1 VTFGRRPAIA
11 LLVSA
16 LSGCAAAVP
25 SNGIARPDQPPPQNF
40 LLPAIE
46 IVAMNAAVNLVG
58 RRTKYAPDLKVSF
71 GSIKRNVTST
81 WVQDH
86 DPFVINQLLHPFQGA
101 MYHGMAR
108 SSGLNYWQAA
118 AYTFAGSALWEIAGE
133 RTPPSRNDQIA
144 SGIAGSFF
152 GEPLFRAAHR
162 LLKRGGGP
170 PGFWR
175 TLTATVISP
184 PTVVNRKILGDRVD
198 LEPPGTAAAIDVR
211 LELGAMAGPSPRAA
225 AGFLIDQEVS
235 STTGGRQPRP
245 FDHFRLEGG
254 VSSTGFERLS
264 SRGLIAGRD
273 YRGYDYFAPDVFR
286 LSSTSVSSGTSTAW
300 QWPSMTLRGTVLL
313 GVGYT
318 VIEPVT
324 VAATRYDVAPQA
336 LLGLQLTSRHAV
348 LDLTAR
354 EYIIGA
360 GAGFGSDRHEAV
372 FRGDAALVLRLPGR
386 HGIALTFARSQRA
399 MSHPGLPS
407 AIYGRSSIGVFYTIL
422 SPRPAAAVGTR

>member
-1 VTFGRRPAIA
+1 
-11 LLVSA
+11 
-16 LSGCAAAVP
+16 
-25 SNGIARPDQPPPQNF
+25 
-40 LLPAIE
+40 
-46 IVAMNAAVNLVG
+46 MNAAVNLVG

-152 GEPLFRAAHR
+152 GESLFRTAHW
-162 LLKRGGGP
+162 LLNSSGGP

-175 TLTATVISP
+175 TLTATVVSP
-184 PTVVNRKILGDRVD
+184 PTVVNRKILGDRFD
-198 LEPPGTAAAIDVR
+198 LEAPGTAPAIDVR
-211 LELGAMAGPSPRAA
+211 LELGAMAGPSPRPA
-225 AGFLIDQEVS
+225 AGFLMDQEVV

-245 FDHFRLEGG
+245 FDHFRLEGR
-254 VSSTGFERLS
+254 VSSAGFERLA

-273 YRGYDYFAPDVFR
+273 YRAGVVRGVWGLYGGYDYFAPDVFR
-286 LSSTSVSSGTSTAW
+286 LSSTSVSSGTSTTW
-300 QWPSMTLRGTVLL
+300 QWPSVTLRGTVLL

-318 VIEPVT
+318 VTEPVT

-360 GAGFGSDRHEAV
+360 GAGFGSERHEAV

-386 HGIALTFARSQRA
+386 HGITLTFARSQRSV
-399 MSHPGLPS
+399 SHPGLPS

-422 SPRPAAAVGTR
+422 SPRPAAAVATR